1 MRPNFLSKLGVA
13 LKLTLFFLMKVPRFA
28 KLTFS
33 WDLMADRVARNKQ
46 LRRTCTSFKGISVLS
61 WMDTEILLFDES
73 LECPLPVQFSIH
85 WVDGGSNGG
94 EGNDSSLME
103 GLNEKL
109 MRAFVCSLFV
119 HLPSLSR

>member
-1 MRPNFLSKLGVA
+1 
-13 LKLTLFFLMKVPRFA
+13 
-28 KLTFS
+28 
-33 WDLMADRVARNKQ
+33 
-46 LRRTCTSFKGISVLS
+46 
-61 WMDTEILLFDES
+61 MDTEILLFDES

-94 EGNDSSLME
+94 GYEGNDSSLME

-109 MRAFVCSLFV
+109 MRAFVRSLFV